1 MSGLMQNNKAM
12 DRRTRIDVPAAVKGG
27 SDTRDEPLRVLVASH
42 SHPVISKG
50 GAEIAAYELFVRL
63 RRTPGIKPFF
73 LACSRDQ
80 AYGRLGSQITQPFSD
95 DEFVYMAG
103 QFDWFKFANQD
114 ARFPHEARELLRQL
128 RPDVLHFHHYA
139 NFGVE
144 IFAQIKDLLPES
156 RIIVTLHEFLAICNH
171 YGQMITKGKSSLCY
185 KSGAIACTKCFPE
198 IPQTDFFLRKQY
210 VMRFFDHVDHFISPS
225 HFLAERY
232 IEWGLDSARVSVI
245 ENATA
250 STVGAAATVAG
261 SGSGPLRI
269 GFFGQIS
276 YLKGINVLLEAARLL
291 ETEERLDISFEIHG
305 DYRSQPPDF
314 QADFLK
320 RLETAGENVIFHGP
334 YDNRIVDRLMH
345 SVDLILMPSIWWE
358 NSPVVIQEA
367 FRAERPVV
375 CSDIGGMAEK
385 VRDGIDGFH
394 FPVGSPIGLASLL
407 KRLATNRQEIAEIV
421 TRMKRQESSEDL
433 VSAHVELY
441 ETAQ

>member
-1 MSGLMQNNKAM
+1 MAGNQQRQA
-12 DRRTRIDVPAAVKGG
+12 DVSKETDASIPVRG
-27 SDTRDEPLRVLVASH
+27 EPLRVLMASH

-50 GAEIAAYELFVRL
+50 GAEIAAYELFRRL
-63 RRTPGIKPFF
+63 RDNPGIKPFF

-80 AYGRLGSQITQPFSD
+80 AYGRLGSQITQPFAD

-114 ARFPHEARELLRQL
+114 ARFPTEVRELLRKL

-144 IFAQIKDLLPES
+144 IFDQIKEILPNS
-156 RIIVTLHEFLAICNH
+156 KIIVTLHEFLAICNH

-185 KSGAIACTKCFPE
+185 KSGDIACTKCFPE
-198 IPQTDFFLRKQY
+198 IPQTDFFLRKHY
-210 VMRFFDHVDHFISPS
+210 IMRFFDRVDHFISPS

-232 IEWGLDSARVSVI
+232 IDWGLDRGRVSVI
-245 ENATA
+245 ENVTA
-250 STVGAAATVAG
+250 SKVGAAANVAG
-261 SGSGPLRI
+261 SGSGPLRV

-276 YLKGINVLLEAARLL
+276 YLKGINVLLEAARML
-291 ETEERLDISFEIHG
+291 EAEERLDISFEIHG

-320 RLETAGENVIFHGP
+320 RLENAGENVIFHGP

-367 FRAERPVV
+367 FRARRPVI

-385 VRDGIDGFH
+385 IRDGVDGFH
-394 FPVGSPIGLASLL
+394 FPVGSAIGLAGLL
-407 KRLATNRQEIAEIV
+407 KRLASNRKEIV
-421 TRMKRQESSEDL
+421 ETAATLKRTDPPEDL
-433 VSAHVELY
+433 VLEHLRLY
-441 ETAQ
+441 ETTT